1 MSNKIQE
8 LTDIIYNEGVVKGQA
23 EAERVLAEAMAEAE
37 KILSN
42 AQAQADAIIEAAKKN
57 AAEVSDNTTKELK
70 LYASQALNALKSEV
84 ASVITDTI
92 VKNEVSGFT
101 GDKDYLNQF
110 ILQLAAKWAENE
122 EIVISVADADS
133 LKGYFMAKAKDM
145 LDKGVKINQVNGLDT
160 LFTISPADGSYKM
173 NFGQEEFENYFKA
186 FLRPQIV
193 ETLF

>member
-1 MSNKIQE
+1 MS
-8 LTDIIYNEGVVKGQA
+8 LAVLVCFASCGGDTT
-23 EAERVLAEAMAEAE
+23 EASATAKAEAE

-101 GDKDYLNQF
+101 GDTGKLLVTPNNSRKE
-110 ILQLAAKWAENE
+110 IL
-122 EIVISVADADS
+122 
-133 LKGYFMAKAKDM
+133 KAKITKM
-145 LDKGVKINQVNGLDT
+145 YKTTLIFLFFIKRMGLKSYPSGFLFPFLYSLFSFLFIFLCNVIVVTIILFWSDKT
-160 LFTISPADGSYKM
+160 FW
-173 NFGQEEFENYFKA
+173 
-186 FLRPQIV
+186 
-193 ETLF
+193 